1 MKREWTLITAVL
13 LLLILIMSPMTTF
26 AGSANVYPT
35 TTMPFYTT
43 TTTWV
48 CCSTT
53 PPPETTT
60 TTASTLRPEP
70 SGNITS
76 HNTETTTTW
85 WDCVTNTTWPPTTTT
100 TTIVLT
106 GPDGTA
112 PTTWPTTTT
121 TTIVLTGPDGTA
133 PTTWPPTTETT
144 DAVCGLTVDLL
155 STAEI
160 FTSDSVSMLGD
171 PAGGNW
177 LCCDCYSYNGETIL
191 IAPTNGSGW
200 SVKTLPYLHM
210 TIRNNTPFS
219 IEINADSS
227 ARAYFAGIVGSD
239 SDIIPKGGYAV
250 SIDIADLYEKLYGE
264 SSEIYTITEIAI
276 TLYNPGSITVGHLAL
291 SDQPVCMEP
300 VPNIQ
305 TTTIPSFPWDDI
317 TTGTTDTTSGTT
329 TPTTDNSTVTMTTTT
344 YATTWNTTYPVTTYP
359 ETSVMTTT
367 TTAPTTNPTV
377 NDVLIPGDTDNDG
390 QVTTS
395 DARLILMYIT
405 GNTELTDHQIMIAD
419 FNFDGIA
426 NTTDVRLILTM
437 LTQ

>member
-1 MKREWTLITAVL
+1 MKREWTVIVTVL
-13 LLLILIMSPMTTF
+13 LLLTLLLSPLTTF
-26 AGSANVYPT
+26 SGSASVYPT

-43 TTTWV
+43 TTTRI

-85 WDCVTNTTWPPTTTT
+85 WDCMTNTTWPPTTT

-112 PTTWPTTTT
+112 PTTWPPTTT

-160 FTSDSVSMLGD
+160 FTSDSVAMLGD

-177 LCCDCYSYNGETIL
+177 LCCDCYSYDGETIL

-200 SVKTLPYLHM
+200 NLKTLPYLHI

-219 IEINADSS
+219 IDINAENSVRS
-227 ARAYFAGIVGSD
+227 YFAGIIGSD
-239 SDIIPKGGYAV
+239 SEIIPKGGYAV
-250 SIDIADLYEKLYGE
+250 SIDLADLYEEMYGE
-264 SSEIYTITEIAI
+264 VSEVYTITEVAI

-344 YATTWNTTYPVTTYP
+344 YATTWNTTYPVTTLP
-359 ETSVMTTT
+359 VSSVITTT
-367 TTAPTTNPTV
+367 TTSPTTNPTV
-377 NDVLIPGDTDNDG
+377 NDVLLPGDTDNDG
-390 QVTTS
+390 NVTTG
-395 DARLILMYIT
+395 DARLILMYIA
-405 GNTELTDHQIMIAD
+405 GNTTLTDHQIMIAD
-419 FNFDGIA
+419 FNFDGVA